1 MFVYNCTIN
10 FHQADPAGV
19 LFFGNIFPL
28 AHDAY
33 ESFITG
39 LGTERNYFNDN
50 EYAIPILHAEADYY
64 SVIQPGDKL
73 TVSIKA
79 TTVKSS
85 SFELAYEFMDDEKN
99 IKAKV
104 KTVHVL
110 VRKKDFRKTELTDE
124 LLVGLNSIL
133 D

>member
-1 MFVYNCTIN
+1 MFVYNRTIN

-33 ESFITG
+33 EAFITG

-50 EYAIPILHAEADYY
+50 DYAIPILHAEADYY

-73 TVSIKA
+73 TISIKA

-85 SFELAYEFMDDEKN
+85 SFELAYVFTDDEKN

-104 KTVHVL
+104 KTIHVL